1 MIPNGNTLENFGI
14 APCHP
19 SSEQTGCIC
28 VFSIIVENSDD
39 IPCKSVYNKRLA
51 KVTDFI
57 GRTLWMLRLKVNKEG
72 TGLIIYNAANES
84 IIYEHECPS
93 YPFEFALNKL
103 FVTGSPHSHMYLI
116 IEWSI
121 VKCILDS
128 NNANSKTF
136 AFTMP

>member
-1 MIPNGNTLENFGI
+1 MFDVTGENLDVV
-14 APCHP
+14 
-19 SSEQTGCIC
+19 Q
-28 VFSIIVENSDD
+28 
-39 IPCKSVYNKRLA
+39 CKSVYNKRLA
-51 KVTDFI
+51 KTTQFI
-57 GRTLWMLRLKVNKEG
+57 GNTYWMLRLKVNKEG
-72 TGLIIYNAANES
+72 TGLIIYNAATES
-84 IIYEHECPS
+84 IIYEHEFPS
-93 YPFEFALNKL
+93 YPLEFALNKL